1 MDDLLKIFGNRR
13 IYRGFME
20 DSYGSFMD
28 YLYRIYGGSME
39 DLWKI
44 YGNFMDDLWMMNG

>member
-1 MDDLLKIFGNRR
+1 MDDLLKIFWGNRR

-28 YLYRIYGGSME
+28 
-39 DLWKI
+39 DL
-44 YGNFMDDLWMMNG
+44 